1 MNTPDQY
8 KDEALRFLD
17 MYPLEAC
24 KRVSERLNGRGWKL
38 KTFDCKVEIFDTIRW
53 YVKVHIKTDV
63 TKQTLEQKWA
73 ELQAIFMELDLAAD
87 LVMSGLDNEYE
98 TVAHRKYDRSDVVG
112 HRILRGQWYDFHV
125 QFKPAKSLELS
136 VLTEEEA

>member
-8 KDEALRFLD
+8 KDEAMRFLD

-24 KRVSERLNGRGWKL
+24 ERVAARINGRGWKL
-38 KTFDCKVEIFDTIRW
+38 DKFDCKIEIFESIRW

-63 TKQTLEQKWA
+63 TKKTLDEKWR
-73 ELQAIFMELDLAAD
+73 ELQAIFASLELSVD
-87 LVMSGLDNEYE
+87 LVVTS
-98 TVAHRKYDRSDVVG
+98 VPSVHRKYDTSDAMGGRRV
-112 HRILRGQWYDFHV
+112 LRGHWYDFYV
-125 QFKPAKSLELS
+125 QFKPVKPLDVS

>member
-8 KDEALRFLD
+8 KDEAMRFLD

-24 KRVSERLNGRGWKL
+24 ERVATRINGRGWNL
-38 KTFDCKVEIFDTIRW
+38 KKFDCKVEIFDSIRW
-53 YVKVHIKTDV
+53 YAKVLIKTDV
-63 TKQTLEQKWA
+63 TKKTGEEKWA
-73 ELQAIFMELDLAAD
+73 ELQKIFEELDLTVELTSHAVQQEAEIIRHR
-87 LVMSGLDNEYE
+87 SYE
-98 TVAHRKYDRSDVVG
+98 HG
-112 HRILRGQWYDFHV
+112 QHQRILRGHWYEFYV